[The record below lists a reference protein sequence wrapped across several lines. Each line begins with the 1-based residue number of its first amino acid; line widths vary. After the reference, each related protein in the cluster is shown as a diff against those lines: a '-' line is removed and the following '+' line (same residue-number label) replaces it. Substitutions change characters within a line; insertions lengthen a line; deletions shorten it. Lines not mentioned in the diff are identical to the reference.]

1 AIFNREISFPIE
13 DSYSEQDIAKLKNS
27 ALDSDLKRAKS
38 EKAILMNGKPL
49 FTYVFMIIQIAV
61 FFWLELHG
69 GSTNTS
75 TLIKYGAK
83 VNALI
88 FQGEWW
94 RFITPVF
101 LHIGFLHLIMNTIAL
116 YYLGVAVE
124 RIFGNVRFL
133 FIYLFA
139 GITGFIASFLF
150 STNLSAGASGAIFG
164 CFGALLYFCA
174 IYPKLFFRT
183 MGVNLFVIL
192 ALNLVFGFSSTGID
206 NAGHLGGLVGG
217 FLSAGIMHFPKKKK
231 IWLQIVF
238 FFLALAIVSGSLFY
252 GFSDSARVLDE
263 KSTIMMAQEYIKQND
278 YEKAY
283 SSLVDFTE
291 KSKHPSER
299 AYLILSFVEMK
310 KEMFP
315 DAKKHLNMAIKLNP
329 KMSEAYYYLALINL
343 DENDVKQAK
352 VNAEKAVKIKPKEKD
367 YLNLVSEINRY
378 LQSTDGGV

>member
-1 AIFNREISFPIE
+1 
-13 DSYSEQDIAKLKNS
+13 
-27 ALDSDLKRAKS
+27 
-38 EKAILMNGKPL
+38 
-49 FTYVFMIIQIAV
+49 
-61 FFWLELHG
+61 
-69 GSTNTS
+69 
-75 TLIKYGAK
+75 
-83 VNALI
+83 
-88 FQGEWW
+88 
-94 RFITPVF
+94 
-101 LHIGFLHLIMNTIAL
+101 
-116 YYLGVAVE
+116 
-124 RIFGNVRFL
+124 
-133 FIYLFA
+133 
-139 GITGFIASFLF
+139 
-150 STNLSAGASGAIFG
+150 
-164 CFGALLYFCA
+164 
-174 IYPKLFFRT
+174 